1 MEELK
6 DENFDLKLRLY
17 RNEEQLRQFKG
28 TQLETLLDKVIGP
41 VDAPPS
47 SLPPPR
53 MECCRPRMTPSR
65 PKWRV

>member
-28 TQLETLLDKVIGP
+28 TQLETLLEKV
-41 VDAPPS
+41 
-47 SLPPPR
+47 PR
-53 MECCRPRMTPSR
+53 SALGI
-65 PKWRV
+65 W